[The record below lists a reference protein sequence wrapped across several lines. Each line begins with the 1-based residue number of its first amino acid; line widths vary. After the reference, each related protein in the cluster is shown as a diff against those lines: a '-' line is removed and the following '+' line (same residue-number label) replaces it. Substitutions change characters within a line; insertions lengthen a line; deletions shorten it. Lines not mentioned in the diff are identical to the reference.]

1 MNFMANR
8 SYESIPNPDFSP
20 EGRKLEY
27 ILVREAKKA
36 IRESKEFSE
45 REKSLAIRFWDTY
58 LLDYEHLY
66 NRKMEEEFFQNL
78 EKNLKETDLLR
89 NDVLANEGWRRYCI
103 KRELKKQRTLN

>member
-1 MNFMANR
+1 MANR
-8 SYESIPNPDFSP
+8 AYENIPDPDFSP
-20 EGRKLEY
+20 EGRRLEY

-36 IRESKEFSE
+36 IIESKEFSE

-78 EKNLKETDLLR
+78 EKNLKETDLLKT
-89 NDVLANEGWRRYCI
+89 DFLANEGWRRYCI
-103 KRELKKQRTLN
+103 KRDLKKQRTLN